1 MNGACV
7 VFDALRQELMVSS
20 LVTPAACGQQQDLLL
35 LDHGPSTAVV
45 QPGQA
50 RGMST
55 RRTQENLFVY
65 SIG

>member
-7 VFDALRQELMVSS
+7 VCDALRQELMVSA
-20 LVTPAACGQQQDLLL
+20 LVMPAACGQQQDLLL
-35 LDHGPSTAVV
+35 PDHSLSTAVV

-50 RGMST
+50 RGMGT
-55 RRTQENLFVY
+55 GRTQENLFVF